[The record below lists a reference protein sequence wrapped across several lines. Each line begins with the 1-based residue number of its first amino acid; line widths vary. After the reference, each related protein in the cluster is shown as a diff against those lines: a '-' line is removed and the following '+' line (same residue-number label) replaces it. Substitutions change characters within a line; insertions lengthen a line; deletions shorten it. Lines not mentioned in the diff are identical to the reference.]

1 MTDII
6 LATEFAISRS
16 KQLSNSILLNFMSER
31 QPPEAESQV
40 PLFGCPGAA
49 LAGTC
54 GSGPHRGSWNFNGTA
69 YYVSGIELYMLADT
83 NDPASVGTLVG
94 TGVFGNGRVS
104 ISDNGVQMCIV
115 NGMNG
120 WIYTVAG
127 GLVEITSPAFYPAV
141 TVTFMDGYFIFDRTG
156 TNEWFLSALYDGLT
170 YNGLDFASAE
180 AQPGFVVGTV
190 QNLQLLFVFCTGHI
204 EIWYDAGNSSFPFAR
219 YSGGIINYGCISP
232 FTITKTDGA
241 IFFLGAD
248 HIYYRL
254 QANAPIRIS
263 THAVEH
269 VIEDA
274 PIITD
279 AYSITWSWEGHK
291 FVLLTLPSAEISICF
306 DISTG
311 KWHQRDSVD
320 ASFNSLGIW
329 RVATALE
336 AYDDVIFGD
345 ALSGQVAELDWNT
358 YTEFGNPMRG
368 MIQTMNQ
375 KRDRRR
381 VFCGRFELEV
391 QAGVGTVS
399 GQGEDPQ
406 IMLRRSTDGG
416 MTFGKAQI
424 WRALGKIGEYLK
436 RLRWM
441 RQGQGRQIM
450 WQLVITDPVPRTI
463 ISAHA
468 DITFGMQ

>member
-1 MTDII
+1 MTEII

-16 KQLSNSILLNFMSER
+16 QQLSDSQLLNFMTER
-31 QPPEAESQV
+31 QPPEAKGQA
-40 PLFGCPGAA
+40 PLFGCPGI
-49 LAGTC
+49 GQSGIC
-54 GSGPHRGSWNFNGTA
+54 GAGPHRGSWNFNGVA
-69 YYVSGIELYMLADT
+69 YFVSDIGLYMLSDI
-83 NDPASVGTLVG
+83 NNPAAVGTLVG
-94 TGVFGNGRVS
+94 SGIFGTGRVS
-104 ISDNGVQMCIV
+104 MSDNGTQLCIV
-115 NGMNG
+115 NGSNG

-127 GLVEITSPAFYPAV
+127 GLVEITSPAFYPAM

-180 AQPGFVVGTV
+180 AQPGFVIGTV
-190 QNLQLLFVFCTGHI
+190 QNLQLLFIFCTEHI
-204 EIWYDAGNSSFPFAR
+204 EIWYDAGSADFPFAR

-232 FTITKTDGA
+232 FTVVKQDGA

-263 THAVEH
+263 THPVEH
-269 VIEDA
+269 VIQTA

-291 FVLLTLPSAEISICF
+291 FVLLTLPSFNFSICF

-329 RVATALE
+329 RPATAM
-336 AYDDVIFGD
+336 AVYDDIVFGD
-345 ALSGQVAELDWNT
+345 SISGQVGELDWST

-368 MIQTMNQ
+368 IIQTMNQ
-375 KRDRRR
+375 QRDRKR
-381 VFCGRFELEV
+381 VYCSKLELDVE
-391 QAGVGTVS
+391 AGVGTTA
-399 GQGEDPQ
+399 GQGADPQ
-406 IMLRRSTDGG
+406 IMLRRSVDGG
-416 MTFGKAQI
+416 QTWSIGQF
-424 WRALGKIGEYLK
+424 WRALGKVGETLK
-436 RLRWM
+436 RVRWI
-441 RQGQGRQIM
+441 RQGQGRQMM

-463 ISAHA
+463 ISADA
-468 DITFGMQ
+468 DIDFGM